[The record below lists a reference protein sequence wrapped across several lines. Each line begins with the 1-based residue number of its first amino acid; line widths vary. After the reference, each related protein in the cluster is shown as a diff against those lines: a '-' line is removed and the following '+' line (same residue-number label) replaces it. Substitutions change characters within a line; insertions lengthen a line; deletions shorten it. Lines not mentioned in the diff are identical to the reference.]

1 MLLDVANGETQAV
14 GERCIEAGAFRG
26 TLHDEG
32 IHVPVFGLVQGV
44 WPLGIEREGEILAE
58 TPTVGRT
65 VVIDDTDLIVT
76 ETIDAVFAQK
86 ELRVLNEEIT
96 DLRLGEIEDEAAGV
110 SLVAE
115 VQRVSMATLRR
126 LAVEEVEAFITEVAA
141 CVIEDEIEQDGEA
154 MDVTEIDQRL
164 ELIHLTS
171 QIHDVIAA
179 KPLRVEQRVHLGNIR
194 SELGVLD
201 TQIHFG

>member
-1 MLLDVANGETQAV
+1 MSSGRSSGCARIGDHVTNGETQAV
-14 GERCIEAGAFRG
+14 GERCVEAGALRW
-26 TLHDEG
+26 TLHDER

-44 WPLGIEREGEILAE
+44 GPQCIERQGEILAE

-115 VQRVSMATLRR
+115 VAASFDGHPPPAGGRRSRGFHHRSRR
-126 LAVEEVEAFITEVAA
+126 LR
-141 CVIEDEIEQDGEA
+141 D
-154 MDVTEIDQRL
+154 
-164 ELIHLTS
+164 
-171 QIHDVIAA
+171 
-179 KPLRVEQRVHLGNIR
+179 
-194 SELGVLD
+194 
-201 TQIHFG
+201 